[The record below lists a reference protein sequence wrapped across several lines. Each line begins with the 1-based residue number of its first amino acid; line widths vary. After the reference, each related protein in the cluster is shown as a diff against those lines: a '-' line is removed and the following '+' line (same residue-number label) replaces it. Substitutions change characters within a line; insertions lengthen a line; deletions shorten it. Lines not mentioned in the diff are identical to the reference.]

1 MIIDRCDFCQAM
13 CGILGRI
20 KKTSLVIALAPYSG
34 LLLSYLYTPIP
45 FPIQFTSNLIHDVK
59 KPSSQWFPRQR
70 KWISSYQCMH
80 SSPSHADGNQ
90 KSTNRI
96 EYARKS
102 LPGNMGR
109 RKCTG
114 RMWGLV
120 NCNNQSSA
128 FRKSVHF
135 LIRVSC
141 WALTLET

>member
-13 CGILGRI
+13 CGILDRI
-20 KKTSLVIALAPYSG
+20 KKTSLVIALAPG
-34 LLLSYLYTPIP
+34 LLPGYLYTPIA
-45 FPIQFTSNLIHDVK
+45 FPIQFTSNLIHYVK
-59 KPSSQWFPRQR
+59 RPSSQWFPTQR
-70 KWISSYQCMH
+70 KWISPYQSMH

-102 LPGNMGR
+102 LPGNKGR

-114 RMWGLV
+114 RMWDLV

-141 WALTLET
+141 WALTLGT